1 MLNYKHS
8 NLFFCALV
16 TERLFEFQEKREQ
29 QRQAEQQN
37 LQSQAGQELAHPVSA
52 SAAVPASAAAAAA
65 AGSAMVST
73 SSSDSSAI
81 LTDDDF
87 KNLSAPVDVMLAG
100 LNNSL
105 AGTDAFS
112 GPPQQPVLHQQIG
125 QT

>member
-37 LQSQAGQELAHPVSA
+37 LQSQAGQELAHPVS
-52 SAAVPASAAAAAA
+52 AAAAA